1 MANDLAWYHFDRA
14 VCAHMR
20 GDDAVA
26 LADARALTALQKAVE
41 AKAEAMGFARPRR
54 LVDRGE
60 GPAPYIDFL
69 GQLPELLADHER
81 RAREPKRP
89 PTPPAGAD
97 KKARIAALIADLDQ
111 VFARQFGQPGGVSLG
126 ESPIV
131 QALIEEGD
139 EAVEPLIDD
148 LERDTRLTRAV
159 HFHRDFFRSRTI
171 MGAHEAAYTALTGL
185 LKTSFFGVA
194 TTGGNLTSRGAWK
207 GGGRSPTGIRD
218 YWEKNR
224 GVSLV
229 ERWYRTLADDVAA
242 PGRMAPGRREHRP
255 ARERLGRPRQH
266 GVHLDRHD
274 PAPPGRPAEARRR
287 GRSAKRRTRA
297 SPS

>member
-1 MANDLAWYHFDRA
+1 MTMANDLAWYHFDRA
-14 VCAHMR
+14 VCADMR

-26 LADARALTALQKAVE
+26 LADARALTAL
-41 AKAEAMGFARPRR
+41 AEGRRGEGRGHGLPTPPAARRPRR
-54 LVDRGE
+54 GARALYRFPR
-60 GPAPYIDFL
+60 PAPRVP
-69 GQLPELLADHER
+69 GRPRAP
-81 RAREPKRP
+81 AREPKRP

-171 MGAHEAAYTALTGL
+171 MGAHEAAYTALAGL
-185 LKTSFFGVA
+185 LKTSFFGSG
-194 TTGGNLTSRGAWK
+194 TTGGNLTTMRPGRAE
-207 GGGRSPTGIRD
+207 GGRRPHPRLLGEEPGRLA
-218 YWEKNR
+218 R
-224 GVSLV
+224 RALVSHP
-229 ERWYRTLADDVAA
+229 RRRRRRA
-242 PGRMAPGRREHRP
+242 GRMAPGRREHRP
-255 ARERLGRPRQH
+255 A
-266 GVHLDRHD
+266 
-274 PAPPGRPAEARRR
+274 
-287 GRSAKRRTRA
+287 
-297 SPS
+297 

>member
-1 MANDLAWYHFDRA
+1 
-14 VCAHMR
+14 
-20 GDDAVA
+20 
-26 LADARALTALQKAVE
+26 
-41 AKAEAMGFARPRR
+41 MGFARPRR

-131 QALIEEGD
+131 RALIEEGD

-159 HFHRDFFRSRTI
+159 HFHRDFLRSRTI

-185 LKTSFFGVA
+185 LKTSFFGAA
-194 TTGGNLTSRGAWK
+194 TTGGNLTSSGLRRAE
-207 GGGRSPTGIRD
+207 GGRRPHPRLLGEEPGRLARRAMVSHPRRRRRRRRPNGSRLPGTSSSMRTSRSSPAAR
-218 YWEKNR
+218 R
-224 GVSLV
+224 S
-229 ERWYRTLADDVAA
+229 RRRSRPSSPRA
-242 PGRMAPGRREHRP
+242 PGRSSA
-255 ARERLGRPRQH
+255 
-266 GVHLDRHD
+266 
-274 PAPPGRPAEARRR
+274 ARR
-287 GRSAKRRTRA
+287 SAIRKTRA